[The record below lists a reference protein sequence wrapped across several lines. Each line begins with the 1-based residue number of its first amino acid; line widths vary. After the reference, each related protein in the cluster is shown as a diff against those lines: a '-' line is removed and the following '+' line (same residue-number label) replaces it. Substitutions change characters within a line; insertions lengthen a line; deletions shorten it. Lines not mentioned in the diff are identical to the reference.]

1 MYTFGKN
8 QSGRYAFCPFVR
20 VIPHKIAILAYLYLK
35 AVHII
40 FVVTWFAGLF
50 YMPRLFIYN
59 VEAADKPQPEQE
71 LLHAQFRKMM
81 KPLWYGI
88 TWPSAIITLIMGI
101 SVLISSGF
109 YTILFKPEGF
119 WLLLKL
125 ILVLLLYGYH
135 YSLHRIFKQ
144 QMNGVY
150 KYTSDQLRMWNEVAT
165 IFLVAIVLLVVVKR
179 EMSVIWG
186 LGGML
191 LLIFILMLAIRIY
204 KRIRSKGN

>member
-165 IFLVAIVLLVVVKR
+165 VFLVAIVLLVVVKR

-186 LGGML
+186 LAGML

>member
-165 IFLVAIVLLVVVKR
+165 IFLIPIVMLATVKSS
-179 EMSVIWG
+179 MSWLWG
-186 LGGML
+186 LIG
-191 LLIFILMLAIRIY
+191 LIAFIVVLMSAIKIY
-204 KRIRSKGN
+204 KALRKE

>member
-1 MYTFGKN
+1 M
-8 QSGRYAFCPFVR
+8 
-20 VIPHKIAILAYLYLK
+20 AYLYLK

-59 VEAADKPQPEQE
+59 VEANSKPQPEQE
-71 LLHAQFRKMM
+71 LLHAQFKKMM

-88 TWPSAIITLIMGI
+88 TWPSAIITLIMGL
-101 SVLISSGF
+101 SVLYTSGL
-109 YTILFKPEGF
+109 YAILFKPEGF

-125 ILVLLLYGYH
+125 LLVVFLYGYH

-144 QMNGVY
+144 QMAGIY

-165 IFLVAIVLLVVVKR
+165 IFLVAIVLLVVVKK
-179 EMSVIWG
+179 EISVIWG
-186 LGGML
+186 LAGMI
-191 LLIFILMLAIRIY
+191 LLIFVLMIAIRIY
-204 KRIRSKGN
+204 KRVRTKKH

>member
-1 MYTFGKN
+1 M
-8 QSGRYAFCPFVR
+8 
-20 VIPHKIAILAYLYLK
+20 AYLYLK

-59 VEAADKPQPEQE
+59 VEANEQPQPAQD
-71 LLHAQFRKMM
+71 LLHRQFAKMM

-88 TWPSAIITLIMGI
+88 TWPSAIITLIMGL
-101 SVLISSGF
+101 SVLFKGSWEQ
-109 YTILFKPEGF
+109 TLLKPEGF

-125 ILVLLLYGYH
+125 ILVLFLYAYH

-144 QMNGVY
+144 QMAGIY
-150 KYTSDQLRMWNEVAT
+150 KYSSDQLRMWNEVAT
-165 IFLVAIVLLVVVKR
+165 IFLVAIVMLVVVKK
-179 EMSVIWG
+179 EISVIWG
-186 LGGML
+186 LVGMI

-204 KRIRSKGN
+204 KRIRTKKRSG

>member
-1 MYTFGKN
+1 M
-8 QSGRYAFCPFVR
+8 
-20 VIPHKIAILAYLYLK
+20 AYYYLK

-59 VEAADKPQPEQE
+59 VEANEQPQPAQD
-71 LLHAQFRKMM
+71 LLHRQFTKMM

-88 TWPSAIITLIMGI
+88 TWPSAVITLIMGL
-101 SVLISSGF
+101 SVLLKGGWIQS
-109 YTILFKPEGF
+109 LFKPEGF

-125 ILVLLLYGYH
+125 ILVLLLYAYH

-144 QMNGVY
+144 QTAGIY

-165 IFLVAIVLLVVVKR
+165 IFLVAIVMLVVVKK
-179 EMSVIWG
+179 EISVIWG
-186 LGGML
+186 LVGML

-204 KRIRSKGN
+204 KRIRSKGK